1 MEIEIVWFCL
11 VIWWFEPITIFFCK
25 SPFSLSLSKME
36 KHNTMTSPSS
46 PTFVQ
51 ADTHTFRDLVQT
63 LTGSS
68 TGSEKLH
75 VNPPSKLFPKCFTP
89 VTSHQSSPV
98 TLEAPRAK
106 ANPFSEL

>member
-1 MEIEIVWFCL
+1 
-11 VIWWFEPITIFFCK
+11 
-25 SPFSLSLSKME
+25 ME

-68 TGSEKLH
+68 AVSEKLH
-75 VNPPSKLFPKCFTP
+75 VNPPSKLFPKSFTP
-89 VTSHQSSPV
+89 VTSHWSSPV
-98 TLEAPRAK
+98 TFKLHERRQTLFESCKGKEGNKIMTALRLNDAARRA
-106 ANPFSEL
+106 